1 MLLASD
7 PIDWKPLPGFEDFLE
22 EQAKLIVKFATPED
36 RADEEARRRIREE
49 IESSFLVE
57 AAAGTGKTTALV
69 GRIVQVLSRGA
80 ARVHEIVAVTFTRKA
95 AGELKLR
102 LRQELEDARRKVTSR
117 AERKNLEQAISRL
130 EEARIGTIHSFCA
143 DIIRERPVEAR
154 VDPGFQELN
163 EEEAPRLFERVFRLW
178 IQRKL
183 HQMPPELSRVLAR
196 LGQSPWESPLDRLNT
211 AARGSSEW
219 RDFEAAWEIRDFDRA
234 ALMESLIQRV
244 LKLADISEACTY
256 KTDYLRL
263 DLQPARF
270 FARNYRRLQEL
281 RHQDPDTQE
290 ADLVELSR
298 VLRRRR
304 RKGRGPFAE
313 GHPRQE
319 VLALRSALLLEL
331 EEFQTAMDADLAA
344 RLHDLF
350 REVALE
356 YQEQKQ
362 ARGVLDFVDL
372 LVSARNLVRDEP
384 AVRRYLQGR
393 FTRIFV
399 DEFQDT
405 DPLQAE
411 LLMLLSAEDPS
422 ITEWQ
427 KVQTSPG
434 KLFLVGDPKQ
444 SIYRFR
450 RADVILYQQ
459 VRQHLTRAGIETLFL
474 SRNFRSTRP
483 LQQLIN
489 SAFSPAMKADLESGQ
504 PDYVPLL
511 EKGTENSAFPPL
523 VVLPVPFPYQDWGIT
538 RKQIAAGEPQVI
550 AAFLAW
556 LISNDWRIRD
566 PAEPDRWIPIEP
578 HHITILMRKF
588 VSWRQ
593 DLTRPYVRALEARG
607 IPHLLMGS
615 KSLHSREEVETLRTA
630 LQAVEWPDDELA
642 VFATL
647 RGSLFAFDDA
657 TLLLYRKSV
666 GPLHPFRPR
675 EESDEVWRQ
684 EVGEALS
691 LLAELHRRRNYVP
704 IVATISKLLEAT
716 RAHAGFALRP
726 SGDQVL
732 ANIRKI
738 WDLARRYE
746 ATEGLSLRGFV
757 ESLNRKAEQ
766 DTAAEAPIIEEGAE
780 GVRIMTLHAA
790 KGLESPVVVLAGV
803 TTAATARE
811 PDKFVDLEKNL
822 CATRILGMKPW
833 ELVENAPT
841 ERDRDQAEAVR
852 ISYVAATR
860 ARDLLVVPA
869 VGDEPV
875 EGWLS
880 DLNPAIY
887 PPRSSWRTP
896 QPPPAA
902 CPAFGDKTVLG
913 RPVRQEGLT
922 ERSVKPGLHRAE
934 VGHHQ
939 VIWWDPATLELDLE
953 PDLGI
958 RQERILARPEEPA
971 DEQLSLQKY
980 RQWQQAQIEA
990 RKEGGRPQRIIF
1002 RPSTAEEDPPEDRST
1017 ITVETVAGEVPSS
1030 RGRRYGTLVHT
1041 VLRDLDWEAP
1051 GEIPALARFHGASV
1065 QATTEEIESTSTVV
1079 RAALAH
1085 PRLVK
1090 ARKAELCYREY
1101 PIAVRLDAGQMLEG
1115 TIDLLFQH
1123 EGRWEVIDF
1132 KTDREIQQ
1140 RRQLYERQLRWY
1152 VVAVRKLMD
1161 EPAAGY
1167 LLVL

>member
-1 MLLASD
+1 M
-7 PIDWKPLPGFEDFLE
+7 
-22 EQAKLIVKFATPED
+22 IVKFATPED

-49 IESSFLVE
+49 IGSSFLVE

-69 GRIVQVLSRGA
+69 GRIVQVLSQGA

-102 LRQELEDARRKVTSR
+102 LRQELEKARRNTSSR
-117 AERKNLEQAISRL
+117 AERKNLEHAISRL

-143 DIIRERPVEAR
+143 DIIRERPVEAQ

-163 EEEAPRLFERVFRLW
+163 EDEAPRLFERVFRLW

-183 HQMPPELSRVLAR
+183 RQMPPQLSRVLAR
-196 LGQSPWESPLDRLNT
+196 LVQSPWESPLDRLNA
-211 AARGSSEW
+211 AARASSEW
-219 RDFEAAWEIRDFDRA
+219 RDFEAEWEIRSFDRE
-234 ALMESLIQRV
+234 ALMEGLIQRIV
-244 LKLADISEACTY
+244 KLAEISEACPY
-256 KTDYLRL
+256 KTDYLRM
-263 DLQPARF
+263 DLQPTRF
-270 FARNYRRLQEL
+270 FARNYRRSQQL
-281 RHQDPDTQE
+281 RHQDPDNLE

-298 VLRRRR
+298 TLRRRR
-304 RKGRGPFAE
+304 RRGRGPFSQ
-313 GHPRQE
+313 GHSRQD
-319 VLALRSALLLEL
+319 VLALRSEVLVEL
-331 EEFQTAMDADLAA
+331 EEFQIAMDADLAA
-344 RLHDLF
+344 RLHQLF
-350 REVALE
+350 REVSLE
-356 YQEQKQ
+356 YQEQKR

-372 LVSARNLVRDEP
+372 LVCARTLIRDEP
-384 AVRRYLQGR
+384 AVRGYLQER
-393 FTRIFV
+393 FTRLFV

-411 LLMLLSAEDPS
+411 LLMLLSADDPS
-422 ITEWQ
+422 VSDWRQVRATA
-427 KVQTSPG
+427 G

-459 VRQHLTRAGIETLFL
+459 VRKHLTQAGIETLFL

-489 SAFSPAMKADLESGQ
+489 GAFSPVMIADVESGQ

-511 EKGTENSAFPPL
+511 EKGVENPAFPPL
-523 VVLPVPFPYQDWGIT
+523 VVLPVPYPYQDWGIT
-538 RKQIAAGEPQVI
+538 RKQIAAGEPQLI

-556 LISNDWRIRD
+556 LIESQWKIRD
-566 PAEPDRWIPIEP
+566 PAHPDQWIPIEP

-607 IPHLLMGS
+607 ITHVLMGS
-615 KSLHSREEVETLRTA
+615 KSLHSREEVETLRSA

-642 VFATL
+642 IFATL
-647 RGSLFAFDDA
+647 RGSFFAFDDA
-657 TLLLYRKSV
+657 TLLRYRKSV
-666 GPLHPFRPR
+666 GPLHPFQSNGK
-675 EESDEVWRQ
+675 SDEPWQR

-691 LLAELHRRRNYVP
+691 LLADLHRRRNYVP
-704 IVATISKLLEAT
+704 IVATISRLLEAT

-732 ANIRKI
+732 ANLRKI

-766 DTAAEAPIIEEGAE
+766 DASTEAPIVEEGAE

-790 KGLESPVVVLAGV
+790 KGLESPVVVLAGL

-811 PDKFVDLEKNL
+811 PDKCVDLEKNL
-822 CATRILGMKPW
+822 CATRILGFKPW
-833 ELVENAPT
+833 ELVQNAAA
-841 ERDRDQAEAVR
+841 EHDRDRAEAVR

-875 EGWLS
+875 DGWLS
-880 DLNPAIY
+880 DLSPAIY
-887 PPRSSWRTP
+887 PPRSTWRTP
-896 QPPPAA
+896 QSPPAV
-902 CPAFGDKTVLG
+902 CPAFGDKTVLS
-913 RPVRQEGLT
+913 RPVRQGGLT

-934 VGHHQ
+934 AGQHQ
-939 VIWWDPATLELDLE
+939 VLWWDPAVLDLDLE
-953 PDLGI
+953 PDLGL
-958 RQERILARPEEPA
+958 RQEQILARPEDPA
-971 DEQLSLQKY
+971 DEQRSLTEY
-980 RQWQQAQIEA
+980 RHWQQAQA
-990 RKEGGRPQRIIF
+990 RARELGSHPQRTIF
-1002 RPSTAEEDPPEDRST
+1002 RPSTAQQDPPDDLAT
-1017 ITVETVAGEVPSS
+1017 ITVETVSSDLPSS

-1041 VLRDLDWEAP
+1041 VMRDVDWEAP
-1051 GEIPALARFHGASV
+1051 GEIDTLARFHGASM
-1065 QATTEEIESTSTVV
+1065 QATPDEIESAARAVL
-1079 RAALAH
+1079 AALAH
-1085 PRLVK
+1085 PRLVT
-1090 ARKAELCYREY
+1090 ARQAQLSYREY
-1101 PIAVRLDAGQMLEG
+1101 PIMVRLDDGQLLEG
-1115 TIDLLFQH
+1115 TIDLLYQD
-1123 EGRWEVIDF
+1123 EETWEVVDF
-1132 KTDREIQQ
+1132 KTDREIQR

-1152 VVAVRKLMD
+1152 VLAVGKLKG
-1161 EPAAGY
+1161 EPAAGC
-1167 LLVL
+1167 LLVV